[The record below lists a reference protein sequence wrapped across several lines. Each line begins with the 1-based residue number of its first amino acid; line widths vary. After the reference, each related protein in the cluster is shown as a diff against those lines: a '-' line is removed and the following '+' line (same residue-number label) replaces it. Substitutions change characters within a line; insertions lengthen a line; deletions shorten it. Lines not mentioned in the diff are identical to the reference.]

1 MSKGRFEALPATR
14 NGTGQSCTQTGMPMY
29 SDYFSLD
36 PSIIYLNHAAVAP
49 WPKVTVEA
57 VSRFARENGVTG
69 ALHYPEW
76 MKRESTLRTSLARL
90 INAPTVDNIAL
101 LKSTSEGLSVVAHG
115 LDWQPGENVVS
126 IAQEFPSNR
135 IVWESLEPYGVEVRL
150 LDLHT
155 EPDPEQALMTLCDKH
170 TRLLAVSSVQYAS
183 GRRMQLERLG
193 DFCRRNGILFVV
205 DAIQSLGA
213 LPFDVTE
220 TQADVVVADGH
231 KWMLGPEGLALF
243 YCSADLRDQLR
254 LRQYGWHMVEDAG
267 NFEASTWL
275 PADTARRFEC
285 GSPNMLGTHA
295 LLASLELL
303 QEIGIDRVFSRI
315 EENTEAIIEQIER
328 HGFEL
333 LSPRTREQRAGI
345 ITFRVPGDDT
355 RSLQQGLMQRQVV
368 CAERGG
374 GIRFSP
380 HFHNTKKQIDHAFEI
395 LREVR
400 SQLAY

>member
-1 MSKGRFEALPATR
+1 M
-14 NGTGQSCTQTGMPMY
+14 NGGFRLDLNSRQTVMPMY

-36 PSIIYLNHAAVAP
+36 PSVIYLNHAAVAP
-49 WPKVTVEA
+49 WPKVAVEA
-57 VSRFARENGVTG
+57 VSQFARENGKTG

-76 MKRESTLRTSLARL
+76 LKRESSLRASLARL
-90 INAPTVDNIAL
+90 INAPAVEDIAL

-135 IVWESLEPYGVEVRL
+135 IVWQSLEPYGVETRL
-150 LDLHT
+150 VDLQH
-155 EPDPEQALMTLCDKH
+155 EHDPEQALMSLCDRN
-170 TRLLAVSSVQYAS
+170 TRLLAISSVQYAS

-193 DFCRRNGILFVV
+193 DFCRRNHILFVI

-220 TQADVVVADGH
+220 TQADAVVADGH
-231 KWMLGPEGLALF
+231 KWMLGAEGLALF
-243 YCSADLRDQLR
+243 YSSPDLRERLR
-254 LRQYGWHMVEDAG
+254 LRQYGWHMVEAAG
-267 NFEASTWL
+267 DFEASSWR

-285 GSPNMLGTHA
+285 GSPNMLGVHA

-303 QEIGIDRVFSRI
+303 EQIGIEHVFSRI
-315 EENTEAIIEQIER
+315 AANTEAIIQQVDQR
-328 HGFEL
+328 NFEL
-333 LSPRTREQRAGI
+333 LSPRAPELRGGI
-345 ITFRVPGDDT
+345 ITFRVPGCDT
-355 RSLQQGLMQRQVV
+355 PRLQQDLMRRQVV

-380 HFHNTKKQIDHAFEI
+380 HFHNTKKQIEQAFET
-395 LREVR
+395 LQQAR
-400 SQLAY
+400 SQAAY

>member
-1 MSKGRFEALPATR
+1 
-14 NGTGQSCTQTGMPMY
+14 MY

-57 VSRFARENGVTG
+57 VSRFARENGETG

-76 MKRESTLRTSLARL
+76 MKRESALRASLARL
-90 INAPTVDNIAL
+90 INAPTVDDIAL

-115 LDWQPGENVVS
+115 VDWQPGDNVVS

-135 IVWESLEPYGVEVRL
+135 IVWQSLEAYGIEARL
-150 LDLHT
+150 LDLQH
-155 EPDPEQALMTLCDKH
+155 EQDPEQALMSLCDSK

-220 TQADVVVADGH
+220 VQADVVVADGH

-243 YCSADLRDQLR
+243 YCRADLRERLR
-254 LRQYGWHMVEDAG
+254 LRQYGWHMVEAVGD
-267 NFEASTWL
+267 FEASSWQ
-275 PADTARRFEC
+275 PANSARRFEC
-285 GSPNMLGTHA
+285 GSPNMLGIHA

-303 QEIGIDRVFSRI
+303 QAIGIERVFSRI
-315 EENTEAIIEQIER
+315 EVNTEAIIEQIKKR
-328 HGFEL
+328 NFEL
-333 LSPRTREQRAGI
+333 LSPGARELRAGI
-345 ITFRVPGDDT
+345 ITFRIPDCDT
-355 RSLQQGLMQRQVV
+355 HSLQQGLMRRQVV

-380 HFHNTKKQIDHAFEI
+380 HFYNTKDQIEHAFEI
-395 LREVR
+395 MHQVR
-400 SQLAY
+400 SQPPH